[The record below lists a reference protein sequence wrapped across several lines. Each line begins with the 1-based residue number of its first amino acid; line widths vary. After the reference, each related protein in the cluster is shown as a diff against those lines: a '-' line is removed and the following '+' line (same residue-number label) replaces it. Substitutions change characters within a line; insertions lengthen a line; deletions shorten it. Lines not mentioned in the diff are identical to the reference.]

1 MDQDT
6 ACTAVG
12 VLAIG
17 AILCHYRERAA
28 HPPSE
33 CRAGAVSAR
42 VATPVA
48 PMDDENENQG
58 DELWGLSKEADEHMQ
73 TTAAPTMPQSTR
85 GVASAMKASAMTAT
99 MGSDAPLRGKKT
111 GVKGLRAGEAYNP
124 TQGPDPE
131 KTKTVSPFMNTDQF

>member
-42 VATPVA
+42 VASVATPVA
-48 PMDDENENQG
+48 PMDGDNENQE
-58 DELWGLSKEADEHMQ
+58 DELFPEMPQDVAQQLR
-73 TTAAPTMPQSTR
+73 TTAAPTKPQSTR
-85 GVASAMKASAMTAT
+85 LVVSAMTAT
-99 MGSDAPLRGKKT
+99 MSDAPLRGKKT

-124 TQGPDPE
+124 TQGPNPE
-131 KTKTVSPFMNTDQF
+131 NTQTVSPFMIPDQF